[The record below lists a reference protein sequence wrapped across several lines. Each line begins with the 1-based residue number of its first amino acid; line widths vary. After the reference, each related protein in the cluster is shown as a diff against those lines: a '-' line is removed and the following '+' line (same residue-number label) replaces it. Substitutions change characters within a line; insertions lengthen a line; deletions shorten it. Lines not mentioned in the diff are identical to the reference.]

1 MFVLLVFFTVA
12 ALAQTTTLTAPWLL
26 VYDPEGRPRWEIRME
41 NLVRTKDGWEG
52 EGIRITLFFEGNPTI
67 KVQAPRL
74 SADPLGRRWSLSN
87 GLSGEGQG
95 LRFTAEEA
103 QWMDYL
109 VLFGFSAQ
117 GEKIEVTA
125 EKVQWELSG
134 TLELFFAEAS
144 VSGWKMRFP
153 YGRYTED
160 LLVAE
165 EVEAE
170 GHGLTVHADHLELS
184 IAEGRAKFTG
194 VQVARS
200 P

>member
-1 MFVLLVFFTVA
+1 MFVLLVFLSFA
-12 ALAQTTTLTAPWLL
+12 AFAQTTTLTAPWLL

-41 NLVRTKDGWEG
+41 NLIRTKDGWEG
-52 EGIRITLFFEGNPTI
+52 EGVSITLFFEGKPTI

-74 SADPLGRRWSLSN
+74 SADPLGRQWSLSN

-95 LRFTAEEA
+95 LKFTAKEA

-109 VLFGFSAQ
+109 VLLGFSAQ

-125 EKVQWELSG
+125 EKVHWELSG
-134 TLELFFAEAS
+134 TLEFFSAEVS
-144 VSGWKMRFP
+144 VSSWKMRFP
-153 YGRYTED
+153 YGRYTEE

-170 GHGLTVHADHLELS
+170 GYGLTVQADHLELS
-184 IAEGRAKFTG
+184 VTESRAKFTG